1 MNTLVAWFQSETGR
15 RFTVWASSALALA
28 VQGGLLPVDY
38 PVGPWS
44 LGQLLAFLGISVAA
58 TSGSST
64 RA

>member
-1 MNTLVAWFQSETGR
+1 MNAVLGWFQSETGR
-15 RFTVWASSALALA
+15 RFTVWVSSALALA

-58 TSGSST
+58 TSGSSS